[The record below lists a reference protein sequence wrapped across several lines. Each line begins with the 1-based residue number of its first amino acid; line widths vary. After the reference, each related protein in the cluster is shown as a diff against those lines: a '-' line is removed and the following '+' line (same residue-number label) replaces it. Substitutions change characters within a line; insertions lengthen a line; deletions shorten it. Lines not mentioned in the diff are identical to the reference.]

1 MFVSPVQN
9 SCIVKLE
16 SEVVPEVFVGKVQVE
31 GHQLSVDHIGRT
43 SFASSQV
50 APDISTYVLYFE
62 LVLLACRNKFLECFS
77 GLILLPE
84 STDQF
89 RPFQFLVALSPIA
102 ISSSP
107 SYVIS
112 LFYKI

>member
-50 APDISTYVLYFE
+50 SAYVFYFE

-84 STDQF
+84 SIDQF
-89 RPFQFLVALSPIA
+89 RPFQFLVAP
-102 ISSSP
+102 
-107 SYVIS
+107 Y
-112 LFYKI
+112 F

>member
-1 MFVSPVQN
+1 MFVSPMQN

-16 SEVVPEVFVGKVQVE
+16 SKVIPEVFVGKVQVE
-31 GHQLSVDHIGRT
+31 CHQLSVDYIGRA
-43 SFASSQV
+43 SFAPSQV
-50 APDISTYVLYFE
+50 ASNVSAYVFYFE

-89 RPFQFLVALSPIA
+89 RPFQFLVAP
-102 ISSSP
+102 
-107 SYVIS
+107 Y
-112 LFYKI
+112 F